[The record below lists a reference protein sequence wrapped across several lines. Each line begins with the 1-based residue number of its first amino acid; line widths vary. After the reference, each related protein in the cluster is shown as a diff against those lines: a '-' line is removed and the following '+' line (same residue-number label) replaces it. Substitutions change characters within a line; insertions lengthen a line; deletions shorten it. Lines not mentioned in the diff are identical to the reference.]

1 MLATKSSIREKR
13 NEEKVLEVVNISL
26 RMKNFF
32 LKNIN
37 FYVLKGEHFAIVG
50 PTGSGKSLL
59 LETIAGIRKPDS
71 GKIILN
77 GVDITDLPP
86 EKRGIGIVYQDFVL
100 FPHMSV
106 YDNIA
111 YGLKVKRCKNID
123 VRVKELAKMLEI
135 EHLLDRMPETLS
147 GGEKQRVAI
156 ARALA
161 VNPEV
166 ILLDE
171 PFSALD
177 KETRITLRNRIIG
190 LLKEKGVSVIHVTH
204 IEEDAETADRIA
216 KMRKGKLYI

>member
-1 MLATKSSIREKR
+1 MLATKSSIGEEK
-13 NEEKVLEVVNISL
+13 NKEKVLEIVNISL
-26 RMKNFF
+26 RVKNFF

-77 GVDITDLPP
+77 GVDITDFPP
-86 EKRGIGIVYQDFVL
+86 EKRGIGMVYQDFAL

-111 YGLKVKRCKNID
+111 YGLKVKKCKNVE
-123 VRVKELAKMLEI
+123 VRVKELAEMLEI
-135 EHLLDRMPETLS
+135 EHLLDRMPSELS

-177 KETRITLRNRIIG
+177 KETRITLRDRIIG

-204 IEEDAETADRIA
+204 IEEDAKTADRIA
-216 KMRKGKLYI
+216 KMRKGELYI

>member
-1 MLATKSSIREKR
+1 MLATKSSIKEKR
-13 NEEKVLEVVNISL
+13 NKEKVLEIVNISL
-26 RMKNFF
+26 RVKNFF

-77 GVDITDLPP
+77 GVDVTDLPP
-86 EKRGIGIVYQDFVL
+86 EKRGIGMVYQDFVL

-111 YGLKVKRCKNID
+111 YGLKVKKCKNID

-216 KMRKGKLYI
+216 KMRKGELYI

>member
-77 GVDITDLPP
+77 GVDVTDLPP
-86 EKRGIGIVYQDFVL
+86 EKRGIGMVYQDFVL

-111 YGLKVKRCKNID
+111 YGLKVKKCKNID

-216 KMRKGKLYI
+216 KMRKGELYI